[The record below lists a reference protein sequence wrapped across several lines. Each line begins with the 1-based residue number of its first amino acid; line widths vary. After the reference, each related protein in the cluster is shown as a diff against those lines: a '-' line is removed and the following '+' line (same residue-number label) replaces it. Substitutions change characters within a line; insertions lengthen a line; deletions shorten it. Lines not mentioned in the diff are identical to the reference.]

1 MPRLGITGTCKQQ
14 QPAHIEHLFLW
25 RVSFH
30 YSSQSWLL
38 ISQGLSHSF
47 VSIFILF
54 LWHSYWFCSSFSLV
68 SYLLFHCFQDTNVL
82 YYHQS
87 PNKTETPL
95 NPMSPQTSHPVSV
108 CSHIQ
113 TLTIYMVF
121 PFPWLSFTL
130 QLYPAW
136 LWQHHQTKV
145 APFMMGN
152 HLHVALLFPHW
163 LLSSQDT
170 SIYSETVPETFFS
183 AGCFHPLYP
192 PQLTPIRNSVLAVL
206 SLDNSVCA

>member
-38 ISQGLSHSF
+38 ISQGLSQSF

-54 LWHSYWFCSSFSLV
+54 LWHSYWFCSSFFLV

-113 TLTIYMVF
+113 TLT
-121 PFPWLSFTL
+121 
-130 QLYPAW
+130 
-136 LWQHHQTKV
+136 
-145 APFMMGN
+145 
-152 HLHVALLFPHW
+152 LHGVSISLAL
-163 LLSSQDT
+163 
-170 SIYSETVPETFFS
+170 IYSSALPSMVVATSPNQSCSFYDGQPSPCSTLVSPLTSEQSRHIHLSRNSPRDFFS